1 MKGRVYLIGAGPGAP
16 DLLTLRAADVLRR
29 ADVIFHDSLVHGD
42 TLALAWR
49 AKKFAVG
56 KRSGRRSTAQQFINK
71 RLVDA
76 AHRHD
81 VVVRLK
87 GGDPL
92 LFGRAQE
99 EIEAL
104 RRAGVDFEIVPGVTA
119 ATAAAAELGVSLTRR
134 GLSRHVVLVT
144 PRAAEGE
151 RANDWAAAVLAADTA
166 VLYMGAGLAESIAA
180 DLVARGMRADTP
192 VALVENAS
200 LPGRVAVIGTLA
212 NLSALVRRGGDGPV
226 TVLIGEVLKESAATS
241 RTRRSSATSC
251 SSWRIPTS
259 ARPADRS
266 VAQGEHDGEY
276 RERQERD
283 ERPLGDAERQEGPVD
298 LPALTR
304 PAQDA
309 SQRLDRAERR

>member
-1 MKGRVYLIGAGPGAP
+1 MRGRVYLVGAGPGAP
-16 DLLTLRAADVLRR
+16 DLLTLRAADILRR
-29 ADVIFHDSLVHGD
+29 ADVVFHDALVHPE
-42 TLALAWR
+42 TLALAAR
-49 AKKFAVG
+49 AERVAVG

-76 AHRHD
+76 ARKHA

-134 GLSRHVVLVT
+134 GVSRHITLVT

-151 RANDWAAAVLAADTA
+151 RANEWVAAVLAADTA
-166 VLYMGAGLAESIAA
+166 VLYMGAGLAPAISAELI
-180 DLVARGMRADTP
+180 ARGMSAGTP

-200 LPGRVAVIGTLA
+200 LPGRRALTGTLA
-212 NLSALVRRGGDGPV
+212 ELPALAQQIGDGP
-226 TVLIGEVLKESAATS
+226 TIVLFGEVLK
-241 RTRRSSATSC
+241 
-251 SSWRIPTS
+251 
-259 ARPADRS
+259 D
-266 VAQGEHDGEY
+266 
-276 RERQERD
+276 
-283 ERPLGDAERQEGPVD
+283 
-298 LPALTR
+298 ALTAAEIEAVLR
-304 PAQDA
+304 
-309 SQRLDRAERR
+309 RA